1 MKRWIIGLGIVVVL
15 VGGFVYWL
23 SQQHLS
29 FAQLEG
35 KTAVAKRMKL
45 SIPIR
50 ASGQIEPA
58 SQPVDIKSKASGEVT
73 KIHYR
78 AGDMVRKDDLLL
90 ELDPKDEQ
98 RAVDRLQAEFDRAK
112 ANLERAQVMRDQ
124 LAKDLPA
131 DIEIAQKQVD
141 AAKATLSQMEFQL
154 NKRTELQ
161 KEKFESA
168 DSVRLAQDNYH
179 QAEATV
185 GQMEAGLEK
194 LKNNQEFQI
203 KAADQNIALAQ
214 ADYNAAKKNLEDG
227 EQRLKETK
235 LYAPIDGMVTKISV
249 RVGELILSG
258 TQSLTG
264 GSLLMTIADI
274 SDLYVT
280 AQVDEADI
288 STVLDLAPAA
298 ARPGMQRAEAL
309 ARDGSASAAQSD
321 TPQRDVVRG
330 ATTQPNAALSAGK
343 PVKITAEAFRE
354 QSFEGIIEHISPE
367 PLRQQSVVT
376 YDVRIKLT
384 SKDRYRLLL
393 GMQADAEFT
402 LETIDA
408 IVVPVD
414 AVRVLGD
421 ETEKGN
427 KGERGVYVPLK
438 GSGIGRKAEW
448 RPCRF
453 GLDDGSKIEV
463 IEGLKDGEE
472 VFTQLP
478 AGVDKDKERPAETG
492 EKAKS

>member
-1 MKRWIIGLGIVVVL
+1 MKRWIIGLGVVAAL

-23 SQQHLS
+23 SQQRLP

-35 KTAVAKRMKL
+35 KTAVAKRTRL

-50 ASGQIEPA
+50 ASGLIEPA
-58 SQPVDIKSKASGEVT
+58 SPPIEIKSKASGTVT
-73 KIHYR
+73 KIHYK

-98 RAVDRLQAEFDRAK
+98 RAKDRLQAEFDRAK
-112 ANLERAQVMRDQ
+112 ANLERAKVMRDQ

-131 DIEIAQKQVD
+131 DIEIAEKQVE
-141 AAKATLSQMEFQL
+141 AAKATLSQMDFQL
-154 NKRTELQ
+154 TKRRELR
-161 KEKFESA
+161 KENFESA
-168 DSVRLAQDNYH
+168 DSVRIAEDNFNQAQ
-179 QAEATV
+179 ATV
-185 GQMEAGLEK
+185 GQMEAALKK
-194 LKNNQEFQI
+194 LKNNQEFQL
-203 KAADQNIALAQ
+203 KAADQNVALAQ
-214 ADYNAAKKNLEDG
+214 ADFDAAKKNLEDG

-235 LYAPIDGMVTKISV
+235 LYAPIDGMVTKINV

-258 TQSLTG
+258 TASLTG

-288 STVLDLAPAA
+288 STVLDLAPAT
-298 ARPGMQRAEAL
+298 ARPGLQRAEAL
-309 ARDGSASAAQSD
+309 ARGGSASAAQSD
-321 TPQRDVVRG
+321 TPQLDSAQAA
-330 ATTQPNAALSAGK
+330 ATQAAAALATGR

-354 QSFEGIIEHISPE
+354 QAFEGTIEHISPE
-367 PLRQQSVVT
+367 PLKQQSVVT

-384 SKDRYRLLL
+384 SKERYKLLL

-408 IVVPVD
+408 VVVPVD
-414 AVRVLGD
+414 AVRILGD

-427 KGERGVYVPLK
+427 KGERGVYVPVK
-438 GSGIGRKAEW
+438 GGGFPRKAEW

-463 IEGLKDGEE
+463 IEGLKEGEE

-478 AGVDKDKERPAETG
+478 AGVDKDKQRPAEG
-492 EKAKS
+492 EEKAKS